1 MTTSKSNQANRVST
15 LPPAGAG
22 VPTAAFGEAPRPAAQ
37 GGGVPR
43 RVVGRRRVS
52 VIGFTVGVAL
62 IWWAILSQ
70 ALGIDLVARQGSVMH
85 INGGSVFVATL
96 LVSLAG
102 WGLLALLER
111 RTVNA
116 RNAWTVVA
124 TIFCITSLG
133 SPLLNGIGTD
143 AKLALA
149 SLHLIVGASVILG
162 LRRTALSAQERCASC

>member
-1 MTTSKSNQANRVST
+1 MTTNKSNQADRVST

-22 VPTAAFGEAPRPAAQ
+22 TATAAFGQAPRPAAK
-37 GGGVPR
+37 GGGLPR
-43 RVVGRRRVS
+43 RVVGRRRLS
-52 VIGFTVGVAL
+52 VVGFTIGVAL

-70 ALGIDLVARQGSVMH
+70 ALGIDLVAKQGSVTH
-85 INGGSVFVATL
+85 IKGGSVFVATL
-96 LVSLAG
+96 VMSLAG
-102 WGLLALLER
+102 WGLLSILER

-116 RNAWTVVA
+116 RNAWTIVA

-149 SLHLIVGASVILG
+149 SLHLLVGASVILG
-162 LRRTALSAQERCASC
+162 LRRTALTTADRCTTC